1 MKLLE
6 FQRRMAEDVSRPLTA
21 DFTMQELCPD
31 GSSVAES
38 VANYVKPNGRL
49 SSFER
54 LEIYNRQYW
63 FRLIAAVSED
73 FPALNAILGPK
84 RFDQL
89 ILNYL
94 KENPSISFSLR
105 DLGAQLPSWLED
117 HPEFTG
123 AHLDLAV
130 DVARLEWA
138 YIEAFDGAT
147 MPPLDETD
155 LAALQP
161 TSVLALQP
169 HLQLLALRYAADKV
183 VLAAHEN
190 KPDVD
195 IVSNAVMERKTSRQ
209 VRLPKPRRSPTY
221 LVVHRY
227 QNSVYYRRID
237 REAFLLL
244 SAIQEGKPLEIVV
257 DKAFCQSGL
266 LPSVRAEKIRQYFVH
281 AAELGWLIAT
291 PA

>member
-1 MKLLE
+1 MTLLE
-6 FQRRMAEDVSRPLTA
+6 FQRRMAEVVSRPLTA
-21 DFTMQELCPD
+21 GFMMQEVGPD

-54 LEIYNRQYW
+54 LEIYTRQYW

-73 FPALNAILGPK
+73 FPALNAMLGPK
-84 RFDQL
+84 RFDEL

-94 KENPSISFSLR
+94 EENPSTSFNLR

-138 YIEAFDGAT
+138 YIEAFDSAT
-147 MPPLDETD
+147 MPPLDERD
-155 LAALQP
+155 LAALQS
-161 TSVLALQP
+161 TSMLALQP
-169 HLQLLALRYAADKV
+169 HLQLLALRYAAEKV
-183 VLAAHEN
+183 VLAVHKN

-195 IVSNAVMERKTSRQ
+195 IVSNAVIERKTSKQ

-244 SAIQEGKPLEIVV
+244 SAVQEGKPLAIVV

-266 LPSVRAEKIRQYFVH
+266 LPSVQAEKIHQYFVH